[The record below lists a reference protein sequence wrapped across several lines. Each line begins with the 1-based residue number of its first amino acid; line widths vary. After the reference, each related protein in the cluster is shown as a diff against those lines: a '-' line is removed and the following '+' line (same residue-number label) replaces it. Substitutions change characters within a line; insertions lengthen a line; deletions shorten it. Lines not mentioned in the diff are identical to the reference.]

1 MYITPKEFAKQTNL
15 PLEQIRKMCKN
26 RRIPSIKIGP
36 SYHINKEKAE
46 KLLEEWETNP
56 PEEPINAIATNEKKK
71 KTASKRNTKKITEKC
86 LEKLLQST

>member
-26 RRIPSIKIGP
+26 KRIPSIKIGP
-36 SYHINKEKAE
+36 GYHINKEKAE

-56 PEEPINAIATNEKKK
+56 PAEPINAIFTSEKKK
-71 KTASKRNTKKITEKC
+71 KTSHKRNTKKITDIC
-86 LEKLLQST
+86 LEKLLNSR